1 MKKDKNLQWLAT
13 TKGAIKRILEIDST
27 IKGNSSLQLPDI
39 LVLLYILND
48 MDYDNKIKLPT
59 QKEIG
64 EEIGLTARRISMAI
78 TKLKK
83 LSFIAKLPE
92 AKTYYINPFY
102 FYIGDYRD
110 LNSKY
115 KTWKKLAPKDQYSNN
130 EELDNETDSFID
142 FAETAEKQ

>member
-39 LVLLYILND
+39 LVLLYILNG

-78 TKLKK
+78 TKLKNFLSL
-83 LSFIAKLPE
+83 LSFQKLKP
-92 AKTYYINPFY
+92 TI
-102 FYIGDYRD
+102 
-110 LNSKY
+110 
-115 KTWKKLAPKDQYSNN
+115 
-130 EELDNETDSFID
+130 
-142 FAETAEKQ
+142 